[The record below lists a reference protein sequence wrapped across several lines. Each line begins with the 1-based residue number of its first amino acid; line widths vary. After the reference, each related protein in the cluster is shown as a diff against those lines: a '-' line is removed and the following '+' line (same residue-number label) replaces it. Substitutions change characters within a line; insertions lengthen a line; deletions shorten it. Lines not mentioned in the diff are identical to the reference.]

1 MTVTLIGYA
10 RCSTDKQDL
19 AAQKAALTDLGVPS
33 DRIYTDHGLTGTN
46 RLRPGLDQALA
57 AVRMGD
63 TLVVPKLDRLARSV
77 PDARFIADALVARGV
92 RLALGSSVYDPVD
105 SMGKMFFNILA
116 TFAEFEAD
124 LIRLRTREGMAIAR
138 SRGKL
143 RGKQPKLSDKQQ
155 KELRR
160 MHDTGDY
167 SISDLAE
174 LFSISRPTVYRT
186 LARLVSTLAVN
197 AACISRIDKTLQT
210 LLRWAASLQKPDAAH
225 LSSIAKRF
233 ADRDLHRRVDSI
245 FAVQPVLFPQPER
258 RLCHEARRVSLVRLR
273 SVDEKGMA

>member
-1 MTVTLIGYA
+1 MSTTLIGYA

-19 AAQKAALTDLGVPS
+19 AAQKAALEQLGVAA

-57 AVRMGD
+57 AVRTGD

-92 RLALGSSVYDPVD
+92 RLALGSSVYDPKD
-105 SMGKMFFNILA
+105 PMGKMFFNILA

-160 MHDTGDY
+160 MHDTGGY

-186 LARLVSTLAVN
+186 LARQGGGAVSK
-197 AACISRIDKTLQT
+197 AA
-210 LLRWAASLQKPDAAH
+210 
-225 LSSIAKRF
+225 
-233 ADRDLHRRVDSI
+233 
-245 FAVQPVLFPQPER
+245 
-258 RLCHEARRVSLVRLR
+258 
-273 SVDEKGMA
+273 